1 MARPAPPSNRWL
13 YWWFFFL
20 FFLVGIVVGRRLGHP
35 SDEEVEA
42 LRRDRLEIEQR
53 NERLQRLIERNEL
66 EIDRLYES
74 RSR

>member
-20 FFLVGIVVGRRLGHP
+20 FFLLGIVVGRRLGYM
-35 SDEEVEA
+35 SDGEVEA
-42 LRRDRLEIEQR
+42 LRRDRVEIDRR

-66 EIDRLYES
+66 EIDRLHES